1 MPKCLVNVL
10 FCFFILRCKFIF
22 IKKKKLKIL
31 GNHFPYNKKL
41 KEEKKIYNIVTD
53 MQRVLKIWKMR
64 RLRLEGK
71 IVIFKTIAMSKIV
84 FQTFVTT
91 VPNDIV
97 NELKKIEK
105 AFFWNNSSP
114 KLKHETLCND
124 YKAGGL
130 RHVDIPSKIIALQCS
145 WIRRLY
151 DNSFHQWKLIPLYLI
166 EKSFDTSFK
175 FHSNLLLKVIKLS
188 FSLPSIDKLF

>member
-1 MPKCLVNVL
+1 
-10 FCFFILRCKFIF
+10 
-22 IKKKKLKIL
+22 
-31 GNHFPYNKKL
+31 
-41 KEEKKIYNIVTD
+41 

-64 RLRLEGK
+64 SLRLERK
-71 IVIFKTIAMSKIV
+71 LVIFKTIAMAKIV

-91 VPNDIV
+91 VPKDIV

-130 RHVDIPSKIIALQCS
+130 KHVDIPSKIIALQCS
-145 WIRRLY
+145 WIRRLH

-166 EKSFDTSFK
+166 ENHLVLHLNFILIYF
-175 FHSNLLLKVIKLS
+175 
-188 FSLPSIDKLF
+188 

>member
-1 MPKCLVNVL
+1 
-10 FCFFILRCKFIF
+10 
-22 IKKKKLKIL
+22 
-31 GNHFPYNKKL
+31 
-41 KEEKKIYNIVTD
+41 

-64 RLRLEGK
+64 RLRLERK

-130 RHVDIPSKIIALQCS
+130 KHVDILG
-145 WIRRLY
+145 
-151 DNSFHQWKLIPLYLI
+151 
-166 EKSFDTSFK
+166 
-175 FHSNLLLKVIKLS
+175 
-188 FSLPSIDKLF
+188 